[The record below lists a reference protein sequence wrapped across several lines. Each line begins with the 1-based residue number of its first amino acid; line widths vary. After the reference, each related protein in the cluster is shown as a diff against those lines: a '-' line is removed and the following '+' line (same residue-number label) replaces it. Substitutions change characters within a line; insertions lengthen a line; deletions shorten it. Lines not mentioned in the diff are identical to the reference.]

1 MKGQEEE
8 GINWKYSQ
16 NTKKNSGQGQG
27 QGGLVC
33 LFVDVSG
40 VVGTGGKRRML
51 KGRKEEG
58 RKGNWIQAKSR
69 SGWCMVCIRS
79 MSPWEMVD
87 DDGEE
92 EEEEREGGPFLSLFS
107 VFEVGHYFFFLRAM
121 GYKVEADDGVY
132 LGRVKKRVA
141 RYTAVE
147 FIVSPKTRSR
157 CGVIVD
163 ELKKRKGMSVEERK
177 GLNGEWL

>member
-51 KGRKEEG
+51 KGEKGGREEG
-58 RKGNWIQAKSR
+58 ELDPSKIKEW
-69 SGWCMVCIRS
+69 MV
-79 MSPWEMVD
+79 
-87 DDGEE
+87 
-92 EEEEREGGPFLSLFS
+92 
-107 VFEVGHYFFFLRAM
+107 Y
-121 GYKVEADDGVY
+121 GVY
-132 LGRVKKRVA
+132 TEHESMGDGGRRRGGGGGGAGRGTISISFFRV
-141 RYTAVE
+141 
-147 FIVSPKTRSR
+147 
-157 CGVIVD
+157 
-163 ELKKRKGMSVEERK
+163 
-177 GLNGEWL
+177 